1 MILEP
6 EDSQHGGEPTYMNDF
21 QRWVIGRLMKRL
33 LNQISPKSTHSKV
46 GQFKHLFTLINKMV
60 ACKSTYEKAINMRLQ
75 THAETPKET
84 SLRIMSFIAEFELRD
99 KIFNKKLDSDEDFQN
114 ALA

>member
-1 MILEP
+1 
-6 EDSQHGGEPTYMNDF
+6 MNDF

-33 LNQISPKSTHSKV
+33 LNQISPKHSKV
-46 GQFKHLFTLINKMV
+46 DQFKHLFTLINKMV

-84 SLRIMSFIAEFELRD
+84 ALRIMSFISEFELRD
-99 KIFNKKLDSDEDFQN
+99 KVINKKLDSDENFQS
-114 ALA
+114 ALTQQEEELKVDI